1 MEKVIKPNSG
11 WMFLLFFFATLISG
25 VALLVNHQMA
35 FGIIL
40 VVIAVF
46 IAPGFMAIEPNSSRI
61 LNLFGTY
68 KGTIKE
74 SGFYWTNPFYLRKN
88 ISLRGNNLE
97 TNHIKVNDKP
107 GNPIVLGA
115 IVTWKVED
123 TYKAVFEVDKYES
136 FVNTQSE
143 AALRKLAGMY
153 AYDNHEDESAKV
165 TLRDSSDEVNHRLE
179 SEISERLS
187 IAGIK
192 IIEARISHLAYSTEI
207 AGAMLQRQQASAII
221 SARSKIV
228 EGAVGM
234 VEMAL
239 QQLSGRDIVHLDDD
253 KKAAMVSNLLV
264 VLCGDRNVSPVIN
277 SGTLHQ

>member
-1 MEKVIKPNSG
+1 M
-11 WMFLLFFFATLISG
+11 
-25 VALLVNHQMA
+25 
-35 FGIIL
+35 
-40 VVIAVF
+40 
-46 IAPGFMAIEPNSSRI
+46 
-61 LNLFGTY
+61 
-68 KGTIKE
+68 
-74 SGFYWTNPFYLRKN
+74 
-88 ISLRGNNLE
+88 RGNNLE
-97 TNHIKVNDKP
+97 TNQIKVNDKP

-123 TYKAVFEVDKYES
+123 TYKAVYEVDKYES

-153 AYDNHEDESAKV
+153 AYDNHEDETAIM

-179 SEISERLS
+179 AEISERLA

-239 QQLSGRDIVHLDDD
+239 QQLSGRDIVHLDDE

-264 VLCGDRNVSPVIN
+264 VLCGERNVSPVIN

>member
-1 MEKVIKPNSG
+1 MEKIIKPNSG
-11 WMFLLFFFATLISG
+11 WFMLAMLFVGFALTAYFFI
-25 VALLVNHQMA
+25 NHYPLYGA
-35 FGIIL
+35 IT
-40 VVIAVF
+40 VVLTIF
-46 IAPGFMAIEPNSSRI
+46 ITPGFMAIEPNSSRV

-68 KGTIKE
+68 KGTIKD
-74 SGFYWTNPFYLRKN
+74 SGFYWTNPFYVRKN

-107 GNPIVLGA
+107 GNPILVGA
-115 IVTWKVED
+115 VVTWKVED
-123 TYKAVFEVDKYES
+123 TFKAVFDVDRYDS

-153 AYDNHEDESAKV
+153 AYDNHEDESAKI

-179 SEISERLS
+179 SEISERLA
-187 IAGIK
+187 IAGIRV
-192 IIEARISHLAYSTEI
+192 IEARISHLAYSTEI

-221 SARSKIV
+221 SARTKIV

-239 QQLSGRDIVHLDDD
+239 ERLERKNTVHLDDE

-264 VLCGDRNVSPVIN
+264 VLCGERSVSPVIN
-277 SGTLHQ
+277 AGTLHQ

>member
-1 MEKVIKPNSG
+1 MEKIIKPNSG
-11 WMFLLFFFATLISG
+11 WLMLAILFILLAGGIFLLINKIVILAVI
-25 VALLVNHQMA
+25 LLLAA
-35 FGIIL
+35 F
-40 VVIAVF
+40 F
-46 IAPGFMAIEPNSSRI
+46 IAPGFMAIEPNNSRV

-68 KGTIKE
+68 KGTIKD
-74 SGFYWTNPFYLRKN
+74 SGFFWTNPFYMKKT

-97 TNHIKVNDKP
+97 TNQIKVNDKP

-123 TYKAVFEVDKYES
+123 TYKAVYEVDKYES

-153 AYDNHEDESAKV
+153 AYDNHEDETAIM

-179 SEISERLS
+179 AEISERLA

-239 QQLSGRDIVHLDDD
+239 QQLSGRDIVHLDDE

-264 VLCGDRNVSPVIN
+264 VLCGERNVSPVIN

>member
-1 MEKVIKPNSG
+1 MEKIIKPNSG
-11 WMFLLFFFATLISG
+11 WLMLAIFFILLAGGIFLLINKIVILA
-25 VALLVNHQMA
+25 VLLLLAA
-35 FGIIL
+35 F
-40 VVIAVF
+40 F
-46 IAPGFMAIEPNSSRI
+46 IAPGFMAIEPNNSRV

-74 SGFYWTNPFYLRKN
+74 SGFFWTNPFYLKKT

-97 TNHIKVNDKP
+97 TNQIKVNDKP

-123 TYKAVFEVDKYES
+123 TYKAVYEVDKYES

-153 AYDNHEDESAKV
+153 AYDNHEDETAIM

-179 SEISERLS
+179 AEISERLA

-239 QQLSGRDIVHLDDD
+239 QQLSGRDIVHLDDE

-264 VLCGDRNVSPVIN
+264 VLCGERNVSPVIN

>member
-1 MEKVIKPNSG
+1 MEKIIKPNSG
-11 WMFLLFFFATLISG
+11 WLMLAIFFIFLAGGIFLLINKIVILAVI
-25 VALLVNHQMA
+25 LLLAA
-35 FGIIL
+35 F
-40 VVIAVF
+40 F
-46 IAPGFMAIEPNSSRI
+46 IAPGFMAIEPNNSRV

-74 SGFYWTNPFYLRKN
+74 SGFFWTNPFYLKKT

-97 TNHIKVNDKP
+97 TNQIKVNDKP
-107 GNPIVLGA
+107 GNPIVLGV

-123 TYKAVFEVDKYES
+123 TYKAVYEVDKYES

-153 AYDNHEDESAKV
+153 AYDNHEDETAIM

-179 SEISERLS
+179 AEISERLA

-239 QQLSGRDIVHLDDD
+239 QQLSGRDIVHLDDE

-264 VLCGDRNVSPVIN
+264 VLCGERNVSPVIN

>member
-1 MEKVIKPNSG
+1 MEKIIKPNSG
-11 WMFLLFFFATLISG
+11 WFMLGLMFVLIALTAYLFISHHPLLGAISALVTFFI
-25 VALLVNHQMA
+25 M
-35 FGIIL
+35 
-40 VVIAVF
+40 
-46 IAPGFMAIEPNSSRI
+46 PGFMAIEPNSSRV

-107 GNPIVLGA
+107 GNPILVGA
-115 IVTWKVED
+115 VVTWKVED
-123 TYKAVFEVDKYES
+123 TYKAVFDVDRYDS

-153 AYDNHEDESAKV
+153 AYDNHEDESAKI

-179 SEISERLS
+179 SEISERLA

-192 IIEARISHLAYSTEI
+192 VIEARISHLAYSTEI

-221 SARSKIV
+221 SARTKIV

-239 QQLSGRDIVHLDDD
+239 ERLERNNTVHLDEE

-264 VLCGDRNVSPVIN
+264 VLCGERSVTPVIN
-277 SGTLHQ
+277 AGTLHQ